1 MKPQPMRLGDLS
13 VGFVHSLADA
23 VRSHGLDPQPLLE
36 QYGLDT
42 ARLAEAGARLSI
54 PRYMRLG
61 HAAIQLTGDPALG
74 LRMGQ
79 LSRLSQAGLAG
90 VTAAQAPTVREA
102 ARCLTRFEA
111 LYGSNYRGQSSF
123 HEDADGAWLR
133 FYSIS
138 PYNAYNRF
146 VVDSILAGW
155 LQQLGSLGLPVK
167 AERIEIEFAQTDY
180 RDRYNSLGDCP
191 IQFGA
196 EHNQLRLSQATL
208 AQRNVEHCPS
218 TWRHLLQLCERELEQ
233 LTRTRSL
240 RERIT
245 QLLGPLLN
253 GGREPDLEEVAARL
267 KLPTWTL
274 RRKLAEEGTQ
284 FRAILN
290 DTRRDLAMTY
300 IRDTE
305 LAFGEIAYLLGF
317 ASAEAFQRAFKRWS
331 GQTPGNFVAATGSP
345 PEKTPPALQLGG
357 VFCGF
362 QRVQFESLEFQQ
374 FFLVIVHGGL
384 LVCGV

>member
-1 MKPQPMRLGDLS
+1 MTESRVRLGDLS

-23 VRSHGLDPQPLLE
+23 VRSFGQDPTPLLE
-36 QYGLDT
+36 QYGLDA
-42 ARLAEAGARLSI
+42 ARLGEAGARLSI

-61 HAAIQLTGDPALG
+61 HSAIQLTGEPALG
-74 LRMGQ
+74 LRMGH
-79 LSRLSQAGLAG
+79 LSRISQAGLAG

-102 ARCLTRFEA
+102 ARTLIRFEA

-123 HEDADGAWLR
+123 HEDANGAWLR

-138 PYNAYNRF
+138 PYNGYNRF
-146 VVDSILAGW
+146 VVDSILSSW
-155 LQQLGSLGLPVK
+155 LQQLSTVAGK
-167 AERIEIEFAQTDY
+167 ALRAEKIDIEFEAPVY
-180 RDRYNSLGDCP
+180 WSAYASLSEQP
-191 IQFGA
+191 VSFGA
-196 EHNQLRLSQATL
+196 GLNQLRLNQHSL
-208 AQRNVEHCPS
+208 GLRNPDHCPS
-218 TWRHLLQLCERELEQ
+218 TWRHLVLLCERELEQ
-233 LTRTRSL
+233 LTRIRSL

-245 QLLGPLLN
+245 GLLGPLLN

-274 RRKLAEEGTQ
+274 RRKLADEGTQ

-317 ASAEAFQRAFKRWS
+317 ASAEAFQRAFKRWN
-331 GQTPGNFVAATGSP
+331 GQTPGEFRRS
-345 PEKTPPALQLGG
+345 
-357 VFCGF
+357 
-362 QRVQFESLEFQQ
+362 QRL
-374 FFLVIVHGGL
+374 HG
-384 LVCGV
+384 

>member
-1 MKPQPMRLGDLS
+1 MRLGDLS
-13 VGFVHSLADA
+13 VGFVHTLADA
-23 VRSHGLDPQPLLE
+23 IQSHGLEPQPLLL
-36 QYGLDT
+36 QYGLDP

-54 PRYMRLG
+54 PRYMHLG
-61 HAAIQLTGDPALG
+61 HAAIQLAGDPGLG

-102 ARCLTRFEA
+102 ARTLTRFEA

-123 HEDADGAWLR
+123 HEDAEGAWLR

-146 VVDSILAGW
+146 VVDSIIAGW
-155 LQQLGSLGLPVK
+155 LQQLSSV
-167 AERIEIEFAQTDY
+167 AQQTVHAQRIDIEFDAPDY
-180 RDRYNSLGDCP
+180 SEQYAVLGASP
-191 IQFGA
+191 VHFGA
-196 EHNQLRLSQATL
+196 EANQLRFNQQTL
-208 AQRNVEHCPS
+208 ALRNPQHCPS
-218 TWRHLLQLCERELEQ
+218 TWQLMLTLCERELEQ

-245 QLLGPLLN
+245 RLLGPMLN

-317 ASAEAFQRAFKRWS
+317 ASAQAFQRAFRRWNN
-331 GQTPGNFVAATGSP
+331 QTPGEFRRS
-345 PEKTPPALQLGG
+345 
-357 VFCGF
+357 
-362 QRVQFESLEFQQ
+362 QRHSA
-374 FFLVIVHGGL
+374 
-384 LVCGV
+384 

>member
-1 MKPQPMRLGDLS
+1 MKPLPMRLGDLS
-13 VGFVHSLADA
+13 VGFVQQLAEA
-23 VRSHGLDPQPLLE
+23 VQSHGHDPQPLLD
-36 QYGLDT
+36 QFGLDA
-42 ARLAEAGARLSI
+42 ARLSQPLARLSI

-61 HAAIQLTGDPALG
+61 HAAIALTGDPALG

-79 LSRLSQAGLAG
+79 ISRMAQRGLAG

-102 ARCLTRFEA
+102 ARALIRFEP
-111 LYGSNYRGQSSF
+111 LYASNYRGQSSL
-123 HEDADGAWLR
+123 HEDAQGAWLR

-146 VVDSILAGW
+146 VVDSVISSW
-155 LQQLGSLGLPVK
+155 LQQLAYVAAQPMTSEHIDIEFSEPAY
-167 AERIEIEFAQTDY
+167 AERYSVLSHT
-180 RDRYNSLGDCP
+180 P
-191 IQFGA
+191 IHFRA
-196 EHNQLRLSQATL
+196 DTNQLRLNHATL
-208 AQRNVEHCPS
+208 DLRNPQHCPS
-218 TWRHLLQLCERELEQ
+218 TWSHLLHVCERELEQ

-253 GGREPDLEEVAARL
+253 GGREPNLEEVAARL

-274 RRKLAEEGTQ
+274 RRKLTEEGTQ

-317 ASAEAFQRAFKRWS
+317 ASAEAFQRAFKRWN
-331 GQTPGNFVAATGSP
+331 GETPGEFRRRQR
-345 PEKTPPALQLGG
+345 QLA
-357 VFCGF
+357 
-362 QRVQFESLEFQQ
+362 
-374 FFLVIVHGGL
+374 
-384 LVCGV
+384 

>member
-1 MKPQPMRLGDLS
+1 MKPLPMRLGDLS

-23 VRSHGLDPQPLLE
+23 VRSHGVDPQPLLE
-36 QYGLDT
+36 QYGLDA

-61 HAAIQLTGDPALG
+61 HGAIQLTDDPALG

-102 ARCLTRFEA
+102 ARCLIRFEA

-123 HEDADGAWLR
+123 HEDAQGAWLR

-146 VVDSILAGW
+146 VVDSVLASWACQFGM
-155 LQQLGSLGLPVK
+155 LVGEPLAVEK
-167 AERIEIEFAQTDY
+167 VEIEFPAPDY
-180 RDRYNSLGDCP
+180 AERYSELFGCP
-191 IQFGA
+191 VEFAAGA
-196 EHNQLRLSQATL
+196 NQLRLSQPTL
-208 AQRNVEHCPS
+208 ALRGREHCPS
-218 TWRHLLQLCERELEQ
+218 TWRQLLELCEQELEQ
-233 LTRTRSL
+233 RTRTRSL

-245 QLLGPLLN
+245 QLLGPLLH
-253 GGREPDLEEVAARL
+253 GREPDLEEVAARL
-267 KLPTWTL
+267 QLPTWTL

-284 FRAILN
+284 FRSILN
-290 DTRRDLAMTY
+290 DTRRDLAMAY

-331 GQTPGNFVAATGSP
+331 GSTPGEFRRA
-345 PEKTPPALQLGG
+345 
-357 VFCGF
+357 
-362 QRVQFESLEFQQ
+362 QRQV
-374 FFLVIVHGGL
+374 G
-384 LVCGV
+384 

>member
-1 MKPQPMRLGDLS
+1 MSPPRVRLGDLS

-23 VRSHGLDPQPLLE
+23 VRSFGHDPDPLLE
-36 QYGLDT
+36 QYGLDP
-42 ARLAEAGARLSI
+42 ARLAEPGARLSI

-61 HAAIQLTGDPALG
+61 HAAILLTGEPGLG

-79 LSRLSQAGLAG
+79 LSRIGQAGLAG

-102 ARCLTRFEA
+102 ARCLIRFEA
-111 LYGSNYRGQSSF
+111 LYGANYRGQSSF
-123 HEDADGAWLR
+123 HEDAQGAWLR

-146 VVDSILAGW
+146 VVDSILASW
-155 LQQLGSLGLPVK
+155 IQQLSNLAGSTLR
-167 AERIEIEFAQTDY
+167 AEKVEIEFQEPAYSDLY
-180 RDRYNSLGDCP
+180 DALSDNPVS
-191 IQFGA
+191 FGA
-196 EHNQLRLSQATL
+196 DINQLRLNQSAL
-208 AQRNVEHCPS
+208 GLRNPDHCPS
-218 TWRHLLQLCERELEQ
+218 TWRHLLQLCEKELDQ

-253 GGREPDLEEVAARL
+253 GGREPDLGEVAARL

-274 RRKLAEEGTQ
+274 RRKLADEGTQ

-317 ASAEAFQRAFKRWS
+317 ASAEAFQRAFKRWN
-331 GQTPGNFVAATGSP
+331 GQTPGEFRRS
-345 PEKTPPALQLGG
+345 
-357 VFCGF
+357 
-362 QRVQFESLEFQQ
+362 QRRP
-374 FFLVIVHGGL
+374 G
-384 LVCGV
+384 

>member
-1 MKPQPMRLGDLS
+1 MRLGDLS

-23 VRSHGLDPQPLLE
+23 VRSHGQDPAPLLE
-36 QYGLDT
+36 QYGLDS

-61 HAAIQLTGDPALG
+61 HGAIQLTGDPALG
-74 LRMGQ
+74 LRMGR

-123 HEDADGAWLR
+123 CEDTDGAWLR

-146 VVDSILAGW
+146 VVDSIISGW
-155 LQQLGSLGLPVK
+155 LQQLSNLAGKTLH
-167 AERIEIEFAQTDY
+167 AQRIDIEFEQPDY
-180 RDRYNSLGDCP
+180 HEAYALLGP
-191 IQFGA
+191 TTVHFGA
-196 EHNQLRLSQATL
+196 ERNQLRLDQASL
-208 AQRNVEHCPS
+208 ALRNPEHCPS
-218 TWRHLLQLCERELEQ
+218 TWRHLLLLCERELEQ

-240 RERIT
+240 RERII

-317 ASAEAFQRAFKRWS
+317 ASAEAFQRAFKRWN
-331 GQTPGNFVAATGSP
+331 GQTPGEFRRSH
-345 PEKTPPALQLGG
+345 
-357 VFCGF
+357 
-362 QRVQFESLEFQQ
+362 RQF
-374 FFLVIVHGGL
+374 G
-384 LVCGV
+384 

>member
-1 MKPQPMRLGDLS
+1 M
-13 VGFVHSLADA
+13 
-23 VRSHGLDPQPLLE
+23 
-36 QYGLDT
+36 
-42 ARLAEAGARLSI
+42 
-54 PRYMRLG
+54 
-61 HAAIQLTGDPALG
+61 
-74 LRMGQ
+74 
-79 LSRLSQAGLAG
+79 
-90 VTAAQAPTVREA
+90 
-102 ARCLTRFEA
+102 
-111 LYGSNYRGQSSF
+111 
-123 HEDADGAWLR
+123 
-133 FYSIS
+133 
-138 PYNAYNRF
+138 
-146 VVDSILAGW
+146 DSIIAGW
-155 LQQLGSLGLPVK
+155 LHQLSSVSREPLR
-167 AERIEIEFAQTDY
+167 AERIDIEFEAPDY
-180 RDRYNSLGDCP
+180 REAYSVLGDCP

-196 EHNQLRLSQATL
+196 ERNQLRLNLNSL
-208 AQRNVEHCPS
+208 ALRNPEHCPS

-253 GGREPDLEEVAARL
+253 GGREPDLEEVATRL

-331 GQTPGNFVAATGSP
+331 GQTPGEFRRSHR
-345 PEKTPPALQLGG
+345 KTA
-357 VFCGF
+357 
-362 QRVQFESLEFQQ
+362 
-374 FFLVIVHGGL
+374 
-384 LVCGV
+384 

>member
-1 MKPQPMRLGDLS
+1 MPNLTMRLGDLS
-13 VGFVHSLADA
+13 VGFVQSLAEA
-23 VRSHGLDPQPLLE
+23 VRSFDQDPAPLLE

-42 ARLAEAGARLSI
+42 ARLSEAGARLSI

-61 HAAIQLTGDPALG
+61 HAAIQLTGQPGLG

-79 LSRLSQAGLAG
+79 VSRISQAGLAG

-102 ARCLTRFEA
+102 ARALIRFEA
-111 LYGSNYRGQSSF
+111 LYGANYRGQSSF

-146 VVDSILAGW
+146 VVDSILCGW
-155 LQQLGSLGLPVK
+155 ITQLSALADKPLRAQRV
-167 AERIEIEFAQTDY
+167 EIEFEAPAYAAHYSALSDQ
-180 RDRYNSLGDCP
+180 P
-191 IQFGA
+191 IVFGA
-196 EHNQLRLSQATL
+196 TTNQVRLDQATL
-208 AQRNVEHCPS
+208 ALRNPAHCPS
-218 TWRHLLQLCERELEQ
+218 TWRHLLQLCEKELEQ

-240 RERIT
+240 RERII

-274 RRKLAEEGTQ
+274 RRKLADEGTR
-284 FRAILN
+284 FRTILN

-331 GQTPGNFVAATGSP
+331 GQTPGEFRRS
-345 PEKTPPALQLGG
+345 
-357 VFCGF
+357 
-362 QRVQFESLEFQQ
+362 QRQSA
-374 FFLVIVHGGL
+374 
-384 LVCGV
+384 

>member
-1 MKPQPMRLGDLS
+1 MKPLPMRLGDLS
-13 VGFVHSLADA
+13 VGFVQSLADA
-23 VRSHGLDPQPLLE
+23 VRSYGIDPQPLLE
-36 QYGLDT
+36 QYGLDP
-42 ARLAEAGARLSI
+42 ARLAEADARLSI

-74 LRMGQ
+74 LRMGR
-79 LSRLSQAGLAG
+79 LSRLNQMGLAG

-102 ARCLTRFEA
+102 ARCLIRFEA

-155 LQQLGSLGLPVK
+155 QQQLGSLSPQPIK
-167 AERIEIEFAQTDY
+167 AERIDIEFLPTDY
-180 RDRYNSLGDCP
+180 RERYSELGDCP
-191 IQFGA
+191 IQFGT
-196 EHNQLRLSQATL
+196 EHNQLRLNQASL
-208 AQRNVEHCPS
+208 AQRNPQHCPS
-218 TWRHLLQLCERELEQ
+218 TWRLLLKVCERELEQ

-240 RERIT
+240 RERIIA
-245 QLLGPLLN
+245 LLGPLLN

-331 GQTPGNFVAATGSP
+331 SQTPG
-345 PEKTPPALQLGG
+345 
-357 VFCGF
+357 
-362 QRVQFESLEFQQ
+362 EFRRS
-374 FFLVIVHGGL
+374 HRHYA
-384 LVCGV
+384 

>member
-1 MKPQPMRLGDLS
+1 
-13 VGFVHSLADA
+13 
-23 VRSHGLDPQPLLE
+23 
-36 QYGLDT
+36 
-42 ARLAEAGARLSI
+42 
-54 PRYMRLG
+54 
-61 HAAIQLTGDPALG
+61 
-74 LRMGQ
+74 LR
-79 LSRLSQAGLAG
+79 
-90 VTAAQAPTVREA
+90 
-102 ARCLTRFEA
+102 
-111 LYGSNYRGQSSF
+111 
-123 HEDADGAWLR
+123 
-133 FYSIS
+133 
-138 PYNAYNRF
+138 
-146 VVDSILAGW
+146 
-155 LQQLGSLGLPVK
+155 
-167 AERIEIEFAQTDY
+167 AERIEIEFEAPDY
-180 RDRYNSLGDCP
+180 RTAYEVLGDCP
-191 IQFGA
+191 IQFGS
-196 EHNQLRLSQATL
+196 EHNQLRLSLASL
-208 AQRNVEHCPS
+208 AQRNLEHCPS

-331 GQTPGNFVAATGSP
+331 GQTPG
-345 PEKTPPALQLGG
+345 
-357 VFCGF
+357 
-362 QRVQFESLEFQQ
+362 EFRRSHRQSA
-374 FFLVIVHGGL
+374 
-384 LVCGV
+384 

>member
-1 MKPQPMRLGDLS
+1 MKPLPMRLGDLS
-13 VGFVHSLADA
+13 VGFVQQLADA
-23 VRSHGLDPQPLLE
+23 VRSCGHDPLPLLD
-36 QYGLDT
+36 QYGLDA
-42 ARLAEAGARLSI
+42 ARLSQPMARLSI

-61 HAAIQLTGDPALG
+61 HAAIALTGDPALG

-102 ARCLTRFEA
+102 ARTLIRFEA
-111 LYGSNYRGQSSF
+111 LYGSNYRGQSSL
-123 HEDADGAWLR
+123 HEDAQGAWLR

-146 VVDSILAGW
+146 VVDSIISGW
-155 LQQLGSLGLPVK
+155 LHQLSAVADRPLTC
-167 AERIEIEFAQTDY
+167 EHIEIEFSEPEY
-180 RDRYNSLGDCP
+180 
-191 IQFGA
+191 A
-196 EHNQLRLSQATL
+196 EQYSVLSHNPVRFRADTNQLRLNHATL
-208 AQRNVEHCPS
+208 DRRNPQHCPS
-218 TWRHLLQLCERELEQ
+218 TWAYLLQLCERELEQ

-274 RRKLAEEGTQ
+274 RRKLTEEGTQ

-317 ASAEAFQRAFKRWS
+317 ASAEAFQRAFKRWNAE
-331 GQTPGNFVAATGSP
+331 TPGEFRRR
-345 PEKTPPALQLGG
+345 
-357 VFCGF
+357 
-362 QRVQFESLEFQQ
+362 QRQSA
-374 FFLVIVHGGL
+374 
-384 LVCGV
+384 

>member
-1 MKPQPMRLGDLS
+1 MKPVRLGDLS
-13 VGFVHSLADA
+13 VGFVHTLADA
-23 VRSHGLDPQPLLE
+23 ISSHGLDPQPLLL
-36 QYGLDT
+36 QYALDP

-61 HAAIQLTGDPALG
+61 HAAIQLTGDPGLG

-90 VTAAQAPTVREA
+90 VTAAQAPNVREA
-102 ARCLTRFEA
+102 ARALTRFEA

-146 VVDSILAGW
+146 VVDSIIAGW
-155 LQQLGSLGLPVK
+155 LHQLSGLAQQPIH
-167 AERIEIEFAQTDY
+167 AQRIEIEFDAPDY
-180 RDRYNSLGDCP
+180 SEQYNLLGDGVVH
-191 IQFGA
+191 FGA
-196 EHNQLRLSQATL
+196 DANQLRLNQTTL
-208 AQRNVEHCPS
+208 ALRNPQHCPS
-218 TWRHLLQLCERELEQ
+218 TWQLLLQLCERELEQ

-245 QLLGPLLN
+245 RLLGPMLN

-317 ASAEAFQRAFKRWS
+317 ASAQAFQRAFRRWNN
-331 GQTPGNFVAATGSP
+331 QTPGEFRRS
-345 PEKTPPALQLGG
+345 
-357 VFCGF
+357 
-362 QRVQFESLEFQQ
+362 QRHSA
-374 FFLVIVHGGL
+374 
-384 LVCGV
+384 

>member
-1 MKPQPMRLGDLS
+1 MKPVRLGDLS
-13 VGFVHSLADA
+13 VGFVHTLADA
-23 VRSHGLDPQPLLE
+23 IQSHGLDPQPLLL
-36 QYGLDT
+36 QYGLDP

-61 HAAIQLTGDPALG
+61 FAAIQLTGDPGLG

-90 VTAAQAPTVREA
+90 VAAAQAPTVREA
-102 ARCLTRFEA
+102 ARTLTRFEA

-146 VVDSILAGW
+146 VVDSIIAGW
-155 LQQLGSLGLPVK
+155 LHQLSSLSVQ
-167 AERIEIEFAQTDY
+167 AVQAQRIEIEFQAPDY
-180 RDRYNSLGDCP
+180 SERYSVLGDCP
-191 IQFGA
+191 IRFGA
-196 EHNQLRLSQATL
+196 EHNQLRLSQQTL
-208 AQRNVEHCPS
+208 ALRNPEHCPS
-218 TWRHLLQLCERELEQ
+218 TWQLLVQLCERELEQ

-245 QLLGPLLN
+245 RLLGPMLN

-317 ASAEAFQRAFKRWS
+317 ASAEAFQRAFKRWNS
-331 GQTPGNFVAATGSP
+331 QTPGEFRRS
-345 PEKTPPALQLGG
+345 
-357 VFCGF
+357 
-362 QRVQFESLEFQQ
+362 QRHSA
-374 FFLVIVHGGL
+374 
-384 LVCGV
+384 

>member
-1 MKPQPMRLGDLS
+1 MKPVAMRLGDLS
-13 VGFVHSLADA
+13 VSFVHTLVDA
-23 VRSHGLDPQPLLE
+23 VRSYDQDPEVLLE
-36 QYGLDT
+36 QYGLDP
-42 ARLAEAGARLSI
+42 ARLAEPGARLSI

-61 HAAIQLTGDPALG
+61 HAAIQLTCDPALG
-74 LRMGQ
+74 LRMGRF
-79 LSRLSQAGLAG
+79 SRLSQAGLAG

-102 ARCLTRFEA
+102 ARTLTRFEA

-123 HEDADGAWLR
+123 HEDANGAWLR

-146 VVDSILAGW
+146 VVDSIITGW
-155 LQQLGSLGLPVK
+155 LQQLSSVGGETLQ
-167 AERIEIEFAQTDY
+167 AERIDIQFAEPDY
-180 RDRYNSLGDCP
+180 AAAYKDLGDC
-191 IQFGA
+191 QVHFAA
-196 EHNQLRLSQATL
+196 EHNQLRLGQASL
-208 AQRNVEHCPS
+208 GLRNPDHCPG
-218 TWRHLLQLCERELEQ
+218 TWRYLLQLCERELEQ

-245 QLLGPLLN
+245 RLLGPLLN
-253 GGREPDLEEVAARL
+253 GGREPGLEEVAARL

-317 ASAEAFQRAFKRWS
+317 ASAEAFQRAFKRWNS
-331 GQTPGNFVAATGSP
+331 QTPGEFRRS
-345 PEKTPPALQLGG
+345 
-357 VFCGF
+357 
-362 QRVQFESLEFQQ
+362 QRHSA
-374 FFLVIVHGGL
+374 
-384 LVCGV
+384 